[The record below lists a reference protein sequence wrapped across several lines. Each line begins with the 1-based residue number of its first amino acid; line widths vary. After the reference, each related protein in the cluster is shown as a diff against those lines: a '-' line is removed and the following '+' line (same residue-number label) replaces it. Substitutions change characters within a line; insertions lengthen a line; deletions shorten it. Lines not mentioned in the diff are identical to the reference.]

1 MDGFQLLPL
10 DTLKLLFSNIDIS
23 LTATQVE
30 AKYANSGKGRHH
42 YPVRSMLLALMF
54 MRFEAI
60 PSLRKLCRKLE
71 RRHYARD
78 VCEFTDNKAPKHNT
92 FSLFIARAGPETIEG
107 LFTELRDQAFNMNIV
122 DEGQAVKTS
131 LDSTFMKAYS
141 RRSRKGG
148 KGDRGARVGKTD
160 RRNYELGWRAHT
172 VTSMSALPLT
182 YVVKAANVND
192 KCVVKPLL
200 KQASRLLSHCGKRIS
215 HVIADRQYYSAEVFA
230 EVRKRGAEPVI
241 PYPATV
247 KDPLIDLWLT
257 KRFKVKGDPRL
268 VSLYRLR
275 MAVERSFKAGK
286 LELTMENLRW
296 RGVVK
301 VRMHVAICFACIYAV
316 AIAAHKIGRPE
327 LANSI
332 AAFTY

>member
-1 MDGFQLLPL
+1 LDGFQRLPL
-10 DTLKLLFSNIDIS
+10 DTLKHLFSNIDIS
-23 LTATQVE
+23 LTTTKIE
-30 AKYANSGKGRHH
+30 AKYINSGKGRPH
-42 YPVRSMLLALMF
+42 YPVRSMLLSLMF
-54 MRFEAI
+54 MRFEAV
-60 PSLRKLCRKLE
+60 PSIRKLCRKLE
-71 RRHYARD
+71 RRRYAREI
-78 VCEFTDNKAPKHNT
+78 CEFTQDKAPKHNT
-92 FSLFIARAGPETIEG
+92 FSLFIGRAGPETIEG
-107 LFTELRDQAFNMNIV
+107 LFKELSGQAFEMNIL
-122 DEGQAVKTS
+122 DSDKAVKVS

-141 RRSRKGG
+141 RRGRKGG

-160 RRNYELGWRAHT
+160 RRNYELGWRTHT

-182 YVVKAANVND
+182 YVVRAANVND
-192 KCVVKPLL
+192 KDVVKPLL
-200 KQASRLLSHCGKRIS
+200 KQASRLLECCGKHIS
-215 HVIADRQYYSAEVFA
+215 HAIADRQYYSAEVFA
-230 EVRKRGAEPVI
+230 AVKKCKAEPVI

-268 VSLYRLR
+268 VGLYKLR

-286 LELTMENLRW
+286 LELALQNLRW
-296 RGVVK
+296 RGVAK

-316 AIAAHKIGRPE
+316 AITAHKVGRPD